1 VKAPLKSIVQTLSRK
16 LLPAKPHI
24 APTPLS
30 RVFGIDR
37 GQPIDRYYIAAFIA
51 ENQDCIRGVAL
62 EIAEPRYASGYRERL
77 ERLEI
82 LHVSP
87 EAKGAT
93 IIGDLSKPEALPR
106 QIADCFICTQTYQ
119 CIYDVAA
126 AIQGSAQML
135 RPGGTLLATFAGISQ
150 ISRYDMDR
158 WGDFWR
164 FTPAS
169 VKRLLEQHFPPAGTK
184 IKTFGNVLSATAF
197 LQGCSVE
204 DMASPSSLDEHDPD
218 YPVIITVRADKLLT

>member
-1 VKAPLKSIVQTLSRK
+1 
-16 LLPAKPHI
+16 
-24 APTPLS
+24 
-30 RVFGIDR
+30 
-37 GQPIDRYYIAAFIA
+37 
-51 ENQDCIRGVAL
+51 L
-62 EIAEPRYASGYRERL
+62 EIAEPRYAEHYRSRL
-77 ERLEI
+77 EKLEI

-87 EAKGAT
+87 DAKGAT
-93 IIGDLSKPEALPR
+93 IIGDLSKPEALPQ

-119 CIYDVAA
+119 CIYDVAT

-169 VKRLLEQHFPPAGTK
+169 VRNLMEVHFPPSAIV
-184 IKTFGNVLSATAF
+184 IKTFGNVMSAVAL
-197 LQGCSVE
+197 LQGYSVQDVE
-204 DMASPSSLDEHDPD
+204 DPTCLDVPDPD
-218 YPVIITVRADKLLT
+218 YPVMITVRAQKPLT

>member
-1 VKAPLKSIVQTLSRK
+1 VKAPLKSILQTLLRK
-16 LLPAKPHI
+16 LSPARRHL
-24 APTPLS
+24 APSPLS
-30 RVFGIDR
+30 RVFGLDR
-37 GQPIDRYYIAAFIA
+37 GQPIDRYYISAFIT
-51 ENQDCIRGVAL
+51 ENQDCIRGVAV
-62 EIAEPRYASGYRERL
+62 EIAEPRYASNYRQHL

-87 EAKGAT
+87 GAKGAT

-119 CIYDVAA
+119 FIYDVAD
-126 AIQGSAQML
+126 AIGGSAQML

-169 VKRLLEQHFPPAGTK
+169 VRRLMEQHFPPTA
-184 IKTFGNVLSATAF
+184 ISVKTYGNVESAVAF
-197 LQGCSVE
+197 LQGYSVE
-204 DMASPSSLDEHDPD
+204 DVENQASLDVHDPD
-218 YPVIITVRADKLLT
+218 YPVLITVRAQKPLI

>member
-1 VKAPLKSIVQTLSRK
+1 VKAPLKSIIQALSRK
-16 LLPAKPHI
+16 LAPADRHL
-24 APTPLS
+24 APAPLS
-30 RVFGIDR
+30 RAFGLDR
-37 GQPIDRYYIAAFIA
+37 GQPIDRYYISTFIA
-51 ENQDCIRGVAL
+51 ENSEYIRGVAL
-62 EIAEPRYASGYRERL
+62 EIAEPRYASRYSQRL

-87 EAKGAT
+87 NAKGAT
-93 IIGDLSKPEALPR
+93 IIGDLSKPETLPR
-106 QIADCFICTQTYQ
+106 EVADCFICTQTYQ
-119 CIYDVAA
+119 CIYDVAG
-126 AIQGSAQML
+126 AIRGSAQML

-169 VKRLLEQHFPPAGTK
+169 VRRLLEQHFPPAGTK

-197 LQGCSVE
+197 LQGYSVE
-204 DMASPSSLDEHDPD
+204 DIANPGSLDEHDPD
-218 YPVIITVRADKLLT
+218 YPVLITVRAEKPLI